1 MNAMAKTFRGPRVPD
16 PSSLPHRDK
25 TTASEMVVTTNG
37 IGVTDGKNLVEPIPV
52 RTPLSAA
59 GKRRCVELWATF
71 HTLSQVRDTMAKE
84 CGFPIPDSTLL
95 HYDPTRPGNKLHPK
109 LKAYH
114 AEVRK
119 EYIER
124 SANVAIAHQAHRLR
138 KLENI
143 IESATKSKDYTAA
156 LKGIELAAKEMGGL
170 TQTVRHEGRVEQAH
184 LHVHGTTE
192 DMRTE
197 LAMRLAALADTVAPT
212 VVEALPVPSVGQS
225 VGTRDAEDG
234 ENPVS
239 SGT

>member
-1 MNAMAKTFRGPRVPD
+1 MNMQAKVGKQVDDPLV
-16 PSSLPHRDK
+16 PSSL
-25 TTASEMVVTTNG
+25 TM
-37 IGVTDGKNLVEPIPV
+37 
-52 RTPLSAA
+52 A
-59 GKRRCVELWATF
+59 GKHRLVELWATF
-71 HTLSQVRDTMAKE
+71 HTLSQIRDIMRAET
-84 CGFPIPDSTLL
+84 GLVTPDDTIRYYNVGHPKS
-95 HYDPTRPGNKLHPK
+95 RASPK
-109 LKAYH
+109 LKALY

-119 EYIER
+119 RYVEE
-124 SANVAIAHQAHRLR
+124 AKDVAIAHQAHRLR

-212 VVEALPVPSVGQS
+212 VVEALPAPSVGQS